1 MPPKDYLFMGAHSL
15 RLHAGARITLP
26 TEWQEELVDRKTL
39 LVLKPPE
46 RPCIL
51 LIPADTLCKADDDAI
66 RQLGLP
72 VYTRCIDASGRIRL
86 PRNLIEAVGLKAE
99 FLARGALSAIQL
111 WDPEAEAAHMS
122 SREERRAAAAA
133 IGF

>member
-1 MPPKDYLFMGAHSL
+1 MGAHSL

-51 LIPADTLCKADDDAI
+51 LIPADTLCKADDEAI
-66 RQLGLP
+66 RRLGLP
-72 VYTRCIDASGRIRL
+72 VHKRCIDARGRIRL
-86 PRNLIEAVGLKAE
+86 PRELIEAAGLKAD
-99 FLARGALSAIQL
+99 LVAVGVLSGIEL
-111 WDPEAEAAHMS
+111 WDPKAFDYHIRFSNAW
-122 SREERRAAAAA
+122 RGAAAE

>member
-1 MPPKDYLFMGAHSL
+1 MPPKDYLLIGSHSL
-15 RLHAGARITLP
+15 RLQAGARITLP
-26 TEWQEELVDRKTL
+26 SEWREELAGRKTL
-39 LVLKPPE
+39 LVVKPTT
-46 RPCIL
+46 RPFIV
-51 LIPADTLCKADDDAI
+51 LIPADTLNAADDEAI
-66 RQLGLP
+66 RRLGLP
-72 VYTRCIDASGRIRL
+72 VHKRCIDARGRIRL
-86 PRNLIEAVGLKAE
+86 PRDLVEAVGLKGE